1 MECGECCRV
10 LIRSEN
16 NTLKDSHLA
25 IVRACLTKHAWR
37 NFNFAP
43 RCACTHTLFK
53 SMCKIFLKLANE
65 PIIEQQLVPFRQMVK
80 SLAEGQSRHQN
91 REETGLKWL
100 WSTWLLMLMS
110 VWQPANLL
118 GLSPHHSHLYG
129 LQKIVTKRENIEW
142 VGSLCGGKYL
152 FHGRGQRSERAN
164 PLGSNWKSTGT
175 RQKSSE

>member
-1 MECGECCRV
+1 MAICWQGSINR
-10 LIRSEN
+10 LIGPESGHKNSYSCQWNVGNVAGFWYEARIIP
-16 NTLKDSHLA
+16 LKTHLD
-25 IVRACLTKHAWR
+25 IVRARLTKHVWR

-100 WSTWLLMLMS
+100 WWTWLLMLMS
-110 VWQPANLL
+110 VSQPADLL
-118 GLSPHHSHLYG
+118 GLSAHHSHLYG
-129 LQKIVTKRENIEW
+129 
-142 VGSLCGGKYL
+142 
-152 FHGRGQRSERAN
+152 
-164 PLGSNWKSTGT
+164 
-175 RQKSSE
+175 